1 MTLHIT
7 VPDYSPERGLKCE
20 LEDDYRI
27 SVDISDDL
35 SVCIAANKA
44 GLIALA
50 KLMLTLSSDNVPDG
64 VHMHFDTMNGALED
78 NSYELI
84 LCKAF
89 TDTQASSVIV
99 NPEG

>member
-1 MTLHIT
+1 M
-7 VPDYSPERGLKCE
+7 
-20 LEDDYRI
+20 EDDYRI
-27 SVDISDDL
+27 KVDIDDDL

-64 VHMHFDTMNGALED
+64 VHMHLDTMNGALED

-84 LCKAF
+84 ICKAF
-89 TDTQASSVIV
+89 TDTQDLSGIV
-99 NPEG
+99 ES

>member
-1 MTLHIT
+1 MKLLIT
-7 VPDYSPERGLKCE
+7 VPDYSPEKGLRCE

-27 SVDISDDL
+27 SVDIGDDL

-64 VHMHFDTMNGALED
+64 VHMHLDTMNGALED

-84 LCKAF
+84 ICKSF
-89 TDTQASSVIV
+89 TDSQASSVI
-99 NPEG
+99 EES